1 MTTTFLSFRHVSPIK
16 SFEDRRRRNPVFLN
30 MDTRLI
36 SSGMTAIIQHTHKH
50 PEPVEGRDKYNIKL
64 MIRMKL

>member
-1 MTTTFLSFRHVSPIK
+1 
-16 SFEDRRRRNPVFLN
+16 

-50 PEPVEGRDKYNIKL
+50 PEPVEVCDKYNIKL
-64 MIRMKL
+64 MILKKL